1 MAKKRTPKNNLFKSW
16 SFEKINYQIFSIG
29 IILILIGYIIM
40 ISGSTTSIVSTK
52 VSPVIL
58 VIGYCVIIPLSILF
72 KKNK

>member
-1 MAKKRTPKNNLFKSW
+1 MAKKRKPQNKLFKSW

-29 IILILIGYIIM
+29 IIVIMIGYIIM
-40 ISGSTTSIVSTK
+40 ISGSTTSAVSTK

-58 VIGYCVIIPLSILF
+58 VIGYCIIIPLSILF